1 MSPKETNLTAEPLT
15 PGPCPARGEGS
26 DGASHLD
33 GGLQHGGAPQ
43 HGNVVPGVLPHA
55 GPHGGVDAAAKNPGA
70 EIDYRLFLDCV
81 HCGRCTAACPTYVET
96 GNENDSP
103 RGRIYLMR
111 SVTDGRLELTHE
123 VRRHLELCLDC
134 RACETACPSGVQYGK
149 LIEPFRVA
157 MEHTGDGE
165 QKSDDWFHR
174 WILFRLFP
182 YPGRM
187 RAALVPARVAQFLRL
202 DRLAE
207 NLGLLRLLPPRLR
220 QLARMLPPAEK
231 SGPKLPHVLP
241 AIGKRRARVALFTG
255 CVGDAIFRH
264 TNWATARVL
273 QQNGCE
279 VVVPAGQACCGAI
292 HFHAGSSD
300 PARAFA
306 DANVAAFD
314 TAAFDTAG
322 VDNMDFD
329 AVIVNVA
336 GCGAMLKDYGHHWHD
351 ERQPAR
357 DKFAKKVRDINEF
370 LDELGLVP
378 PQGRIELT
386 ATYHDACHLA
396 HAQKIREAPRRLL
409 AAIPGL
415 TLKDLPETELCC
427 GAAGTYN
434 LTEPE
439 MAERLSRRKLQNI
452 LSTGASVVVTA
463 NAGCLLQIAREA
475 RAQGHRLRV
484 VHPMDLLD
492 QSYRGGTAL
501 R

>member
-1 MSPKETNLTAEPLT
+1 MSTSQLPQALSPVVSSESESTPL
-15 PGPCPARGEGS
+15 PIVHESIEHGP
-26 DGASHLD
+26 
-33 GGLQHGGAPQ
+33 
-43 HGNVVPGVLPHA
+43 
-55 GPHGGVDAAAKNPGA
+55 NPGTG
-70 EIDYRLFLDCV
+70 IDYGLFLDCV
-81 HCGRCTAACPTYVET
+81 HCGLCTASCPTYVET

-157 MEHTGDGE
+157 MEQTGDGE
-165 QKSDDWFHR
+165 QKSNDWFHR
-174 WILFRLFP
+174 WLLFGMFP
-182 YPGRM
+182 YPDRM
-187 RAALVPARVAQFLRL
+187 RKALIPARIAQRLRL

-207 NLGLLRLLPPRLR
+207 SLGLYRLLPARLQ
-220 QLARMLPPAEK
+220 QLVKMLPPLAKAE
-231 SGPKLPHVLP
+231 SALPEVLP

-255 CVGDAIFRH
+255 CVSDVMFRH

-273 QQNGCE
+273 QQNGCD
-279 VVVPAGQACCGAI
+279 VVVPPNQKCCGAI
-292 HFHAGSSD
+292 HFHAGNSE
-300 PARAFA
+300 PAREFA

-314 TAAFDTAG
+314 
-322 VDNMDFD
+322 VSSVD

-351 ERQPAR
+351 ADQPNRERLAGKMK
-357 DKFAKKVRDINEF
+357 DVSEF
-370 LDELGLVP
+370 LDSLGLVKP
-378 PQGRIELT
+378 PGEIKLT
-386 ATYHDACHLA
+386 ATYHDACHLG

-409 AAIPGL
+409 AQIPGL
-415 TLKDLPETELCC
+415 ELRDLPETELCC

-439 MAERLSRRKLQNI
+439 MAQRLSRRKLQNI
-452 LSTGASVVVTA
+452 LSTGASVVITA

-475 RAQGHRLRV
+475 RSQGQRLDV

-492 QSYRGGTAL
+492 QSYQGGRAG